1 VARKIIRK
9 SDAILRRDVVVTLQ
23 QVPGKHRGME
33 VSHVRFATC
42 VLDWSFFY
50 RKKWRTRGDDLGSF
64 LSECVAQTAQAQN
77 LTTDLGV
84 VSTNDQE
91 ESVSVEKRG
100 GP

>member
-1 VARKIIRK
+1 MARKIIRK

-33 VSHVRFATC
+33 GVPRSICNVRFGL
-42 VLDWSFFY
+42 VFFLS
-50 RKKWRTRGDDLGSF
+50 KKWRTRGDDLGSF

-84 VSTNDQE
+84 GVD
-91 ESVSVEKRG
+91 
-100 GP
+100 